1 MSLRTRARRIIAL
14 DFAAQTYS
22 SATAC
27 PIPLLR
33 VTLWSS
39 HNCHEPGVEGKEQ
52 VALGLSL
59 WLPYKVIGA
68 RTHPVPN

>member
-1 MSLRTRARRIIAL
+1 MSLRARTRRIIAL

-33 VTLWSS
+33 VTVELTQLPRARGRR
-39 HNCHEPGVEGKEQ
+39 EGAGGFGV
-52 VALGLSL
+52 VSL
-59 WLPYKVIGA
+59 ASI
-68 RTHPVPN
+68 

>member
-33 VTLWSS
+33 VTL
-39 HNCHEPGVEGKEQ
+39 
-52 VALGLSL
+52 
-59 WLPYKVIGA
+59 
-68 RTHPVPN
+68 